1 MITII
6 LCLTVTRL
14 PTSDISTRFLTSVF
28 RLLHDI
34 TPSNDARFSGLYLTV
49 VRRLVNSIV
58 VPVLASMFE
67 KRGAGV
73 L

>member
-1 MITII
+1 VITII

-14 PTSDISTRFLTSVF
+14 PSSDTSARFLTSVF
-28 RLLHDI
+28 RLLNDI
-34 TPSNDARFSGLYLTV
+34 SPSIDARFSRLYLIV

-58 VPVLASMFE
+58 VPVLASNFE
-67 KRGAGV
+67 ERGAGS

>member
-14 PTSDISTRFLTSVF
+14 PSSAISTRFLTSVF

-34 TPSNDARFSGLYLTV
+34 SPSNDARLSRLYLTV

-58 VPVLASMFE
+58 VPVLAYNFE
-67 KRGAGV
+67 ERGAGS

>member
-1 MITII
+1 VITII
-6 LCLTVTRL
+6 LCLTVIRL
-14 PTSDISTRFLTSVF
+14 PSSAISARFLTSVF

-34 TPSNDARFSGLYLTV
+34 SPSNDARLSKLYLTI

-58 VPVLASMFE
+58 VPVLAYNFE
-67 KRGAGV
+67 ERGAGS

>member
-6 LCLTVTRL
+6 LCLTVIRL
-14 PTSDISTRFLTSVF
+14 PSSAISARFLTSVF

-34 TPSNDARFSGLYLTV
+34 SSSNDARLSRLYLTV

-58 VPVLASMFE
+58 VPVLAYNFE
-67 KRGAGV
+67 ERGAGS

>member
-6 LCLTVTRL
+6 LCLTVIRL
-14 PTSDISTRFLTSVF
+14 PSSAISARFLTSVF

-34 TPSNDARFSGLYLTV
+34 SPSNDARLSKLYLTV
-49 VRRLVNSIV
+49 IRRLVNSIV
-58 VPVLASMFE
+58 VPVLAYNFE
-67 KRGAGV
+67 ERGAGS